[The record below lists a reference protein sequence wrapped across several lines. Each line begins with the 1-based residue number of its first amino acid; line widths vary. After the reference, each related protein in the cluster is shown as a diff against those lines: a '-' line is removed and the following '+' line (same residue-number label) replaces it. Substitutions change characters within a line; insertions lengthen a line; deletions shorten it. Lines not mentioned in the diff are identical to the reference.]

1 MRFVVERIR
10 RDKAVQTVD
19 VADVSVAIGA
29 ARGGGAWNRTSE
41 VTYLVKD
48 EAGAVVR
55 EVNGTIEMG
64 PSGEDELVGGST
76 IDELE
81 PIPFTLG
88 PEPPGFE
95 PGAATGAHA

>member
-1 MRFVVERIR
+1 
-10 RDKAVQTVD
+10 
-19 VADVSVAIGA
+19 
-29 ARGGGAWNRTSE
+29 
-41 VTYLVKD
+41 
-48 EAGAVVR
+48 VVR

-64 PSGEDELVGGST
+64 PSGEYELVGGST

-81 PIPFTLG
+81 PIPFTLE